1 MSIFYTTYES
11 PLGRLTLY
19 ATASSLVGLTFPTQS
34 VTFSDSIY
42 KVERTSSPILTHSI
56 QWLDQYFAG
65 QVPTVTIPLA
75 PQGTA
80 FQQKVWSHLQHIPY
94 GATLTYGELSQL
106 VFHSPRPKGAQAIGS
121 AVGANPISLIIPCHR
136 ILGKGNSLTG
146 YTGGLS
152 IKRALLSIENISFV
166 DK

>member
-11 PLGRLTLY
+11 PLGTITLY
-19 ATASSLVGLTFPTQS
+19 ATASALVGLTFPTQS
-34 VTFSDSIY
+34 ITFSDPICR
-42 KVERTSSPILTHSI
+42 VESTASPILTHTI
-56 QWLDQYFAG
+56 EWLDQYFAG

-75 PQGTA
+75 PQGTT

-136 ILGKGNSLTG
+136 ILGKGSSLTG

>member
-11 PLGRLTLY
+11 PLGTITLY
-19 ATASSLVGLTFPTQS
+19 ATASALVGLTFPTQS
-34 VTFSDSIY
+34 ITFSDPICR
-42 KVERTSSPILTHSI
+42 VESTASPILTRTL
-56 QWLDQYFAG
+56 QWLEQYFAG

-136 ILGKGNSLTG
+136 ILGKGSSLTG

-166 DK
+166 DN

>member
-11 PLGRLTLY
+11 PLGTITLY
-19 ATASSLVGLTFPTQS
+19 ATASALVGLTFSTQS
-34 VTFSDSIY
+34 VTFSDPICQ
-42 KVERTSSPILTHSI
+42 VESASSPILTHTI
-56 QWLDQYFAG
+56 QWLGQYFAG
-65 QVPTVTIPLA
+65 QIPTVTIPLA

>member
-11 PLGRLTLY
+11 PLGCLTLY
-19 ATASSLVGLTFPTQS
+19 ATASALVGLTFPTQS
-34 VTFSDSIY
+34 VTFSDPISQ
-42 KVERTSSPILTHSI
+42 VESTYSPILTHTI

-94 GATLTYGELSQL
+94 GTTLTYGELSQL

>member
-11 PLGRLTLY
+11 PLGCLTLY
-19 ATASSLVGLTFPTQS
+19 ATASALVGLTFPTQS
-34 VTFSDSIY
+34 VTFSDPIC
-42 KVERTSSPILTHSI
+42 KVERTSSPILTHTI

-136 ILGKGNSLTG
+136 ILGKGGSLTG

>member
-11 PLGRLTLY
+11 TLGCLTLY
-19 ATASSLVGLTFPTQS
+19 ATASALVGLTFPTQS

-42 KVERTSSPILTHSI
+42 KVERTSSPILTHTI
-56 QWLDQYFAG
+56 QWLDQYFTR

-75 PQGTA
+75 PQGTE

-136 ILGKGNSLTG
+136 ILGKGSSLTG

>member
-11 PLGRLTLY
+11 PLGCLTLY
-19 ATASSLVGLTFPTQS
+19 ATASALVGLTFPTQS
-34 VTFSDSIY
+34 ITFSDPICRLES
-42 KVERTSSPILTHSI
+42 TASPILTRTL
-56 QWLDQYFAG
+56 QWLEQYFAG

-136 ILGKGNSLTG
+136 ILGKGSSLTG

-166 DK
+166 DN

>member
-11 PLGRLTLY
+11 PLGTITLY
-19 ATASSLVGLTFPTQS
+19 ATASALVGLTFPTQS
-34 VTFSDSIY
+34 ITFSDPICR
-42 KVERTSSPILTHSI
+42 VESTASPILTHTI
-56 QWLDQYFAG
+56 EWLDQYFAG

-94 GATLTYGELSQL
+94 GTVLTYGALSQL
-106 VFHSPRPKGAQAIGS
+106 VFNSPRPKGAQAIGS

>member
-11 PLGRLTLY
+11 PLGCLTLY
-19 ATASSLVGLTFPTQS
+19 ATASALVGLTFPTQS
-34 VTFSDSIY
+34 VNFQEPT
-42 KVERTSSPILTHSI
+42 VRAETMSSPILQQTI
-56 QWLDQYFAG
+56 QWLNQYFAG

-94 GATLTYGELSQL
+94 GTTRTYGELSQL
-106 VFHSPRPKGAQAIGS
+106 VFNAPRPKGAQAIGS

-136 ILGKGNSLTG
+136 ILGKGGSLTG